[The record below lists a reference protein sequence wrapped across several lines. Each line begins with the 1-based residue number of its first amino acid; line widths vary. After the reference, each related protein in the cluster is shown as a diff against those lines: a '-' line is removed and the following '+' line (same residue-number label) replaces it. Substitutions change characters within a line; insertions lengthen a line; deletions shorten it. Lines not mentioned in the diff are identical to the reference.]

1 MNPITDETTA
11 MGASTRKPELTAVS
25 DIVKSPTVDTTVDT
39 KVKFGLVEENA
50 PMLPVT
56 EAAHKG
62 QADSHLRDL
71 IENEISILNS
81 ELGQKRIS
89 LSFSIDDDSGS
100 LVVQVVESESGR
112 VIRQIPPDEILTLRK
127 RLEELTGIIFDAKV

>member
-1 MNPITDETTA
+1 MNPITDEMTA
-11 MGASTRKPELTAVS
+11 MGASTRKPELAAVS
-25 DIVKSPTVDTTVDT
+25 DIVKSPTVDT
-39 KVKFGLVEENA
+39 KVKFSLVEENA
-50 PMLPVT
+50 PTLPVTESVT

-89 LSFSIDDDSGS
+89 LNFSIDDDSGS
-100 LVVQVVESESGR
+100 LVVQVVESESGK